1 MYCSNFGAVEKTQR
15 KPRKNSS
22 KKVVAKTFKIEKRG
36 IDPEI
41 IRRARLEDDEY

>member
-1 MYCSNFGAVEKTQR
+1 MISLKKQ
-15 KPRKNSS
+15 KSSS
-22 KKVVAKTFKIEKRG
+22 KKIKAKTFKIEKRG

>member
-1 MYCSNFGAVEKTQR
+1 MEKPQR
-15 KPRKNSS
+15 KPRKNNS
-22 KKVVAKTFKIEKRG
+22 KKIVAKTFKIEKRG